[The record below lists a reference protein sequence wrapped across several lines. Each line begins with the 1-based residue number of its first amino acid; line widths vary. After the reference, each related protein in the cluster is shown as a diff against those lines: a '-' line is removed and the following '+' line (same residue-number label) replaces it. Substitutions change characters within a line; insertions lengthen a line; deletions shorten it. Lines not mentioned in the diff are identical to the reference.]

1 MKYKVIF
8 TGKALKETK
17 KLSKTGRK
25 SDVRKLEQILEELK
39 IHPTTGTGNPEQLKH
54 QLAGYWSRRINKKD
68 RLVYEIIDNG
78 DKKVIIISALGHY
91 L

>member
-68 RLVYEIIDNG
+68 RLVYEVIDNG

>member
-54 QLAGYWSRRINKKD
+54 
-68 RLVYEIIDNG
+68 
-78 DKKVIIISALGHY
+78 
-91 L
+91 